1 MREELS
7 VLLARVTANWVS
19 HKSSVVL
26 GKKNDSWASC
36 LKILS
41 VVLRSNLGSMLL
53 THVMDSRAWP
63 NLGDPTLVCP
73 DVRPAIL
80 DKLLHF
86 HILSPWNTEDRIY
99 DL

>member
-7 VLLARVTANWVS
+7 VLLDRVTANCVS
-19 HKSSVVL
+19 HKSFVVL
-26 GKKNDSWASC
+26 GKKKDSWASF

-63 NLGDPTLVCP
+63 NLGDPTLICP
-73 DVRPAIL
+73 DVLPVIL